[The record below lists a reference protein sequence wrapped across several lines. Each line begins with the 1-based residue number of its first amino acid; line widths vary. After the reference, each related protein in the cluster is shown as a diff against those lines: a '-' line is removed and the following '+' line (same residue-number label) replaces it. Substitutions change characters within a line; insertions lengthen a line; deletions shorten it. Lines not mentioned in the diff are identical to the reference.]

1 MTKLIWRHIQYK
13 IKAYSV
19 ILRIYRVFYRKVIIL
34 QIILSIGEI
43 MVGISELSKKV
54 ASTTGTTQK
63 KTAEI
68 ITEFLKETVESV
80 NTGSK
85 VNLADFGIF
94 ERKEQKERI
103 ARNPK
108 TREEIKVPAKDKF
121 VFRASSA
128 IKYKD

>member
-1 MTKLIWRHIQYK
+1 
-13 IKAYSV
+13 
-19 ILRIYRVFYRKVIIL
+19 
-34 QIILSIGEI
+34 
-43 MVGISELSKKV
+43 MVGISELSRKV
-54 ASTTGTTQK
+54 ASTTNTTQK

-68 ITEFLKETVESV
+68 ITAFLKETVDAV
-80 NTGSK
+80 NENKK

-94 ERKEQKERI
+94 ERKEQKARV

-108 TREEIKVPAKDKF
+108 TREEIKVPKKDKF